1 MAIYHLSMQALSRSD
16 GRAATAA
23 SAYRAGARIV
33 DQRTGVI
40 HDFTRRGGVAH
51 SELVLP
57 AVAPAWAADRDA
69 LWNAAEAAETRKNS
83 RVAREF
89 IAALPCEL
97 SRAERRALAVQF
109 TRELVQ
115 RHNVAADLCLHDP
128 SSRDGDDRNFHA
140 HILIST
146 RALDGDGFGEKT
158 REFDDQ
164 KEGPKLVEFWR
175 ARWET
180 LANEALERAGSEARI
195 DRRTLKAQRVD
206 ALQRG
211 DHAAADE
218 LDRPPMTRLEWRE
231 AREAARLRAGGHVQ
245 NEMFREAAENRLAQ
259 EDQRTAIV
267 DLAKVRAKVREA
279 DEKSAAHLREGNSAR
294 LRQAALA
301 VLPIAELESRIKALQ
316 PPTIEAIFNGLAP
329 IQSARGKL
337 KAADHDALLARGRAD
352 QARRALAKASTE
364 IDDWDRNRPIR
375 KFLSQ
380 VGIFR
385 DQTRENLI
393 AERDKLSR
401 QLQTLEQ
408 SQSVA
413 EALQIAARTE
423 LAQIDAD
430 PALRQRAVDMHSAKT
445 AEAAPQIAELQKALK
460 ARNAWQKVG
469 QKYLTDE
476 SEDSDQISQNRPAPG
491 SSNPHF

>member
-1 MAIYHLSMQALSRSD
+1 MAIYHLGMQALSRSD
-16 GRAATAA
+16 GRSATGAA
-23 SAYRAGARIV
+23 AYRAGARVV
-33 DQRTGVI
+33 DQRTGVV
-40 HDFTRRGGVAH
+40 HDFTRRGGLAH
-51 SELVLP
+51 SELLLP
-57 AVAPAWAADRDA
+57 SDVPTWAADRDA

-97 SRAERRALAVQF
+97 SRVERRDLAVQF
-109 TRELVQ
+109 TKELVA
-115 RHNVAADLCLHDP
+115 RHGVAADLALHDP

-146 RALDGDGFGEKT
+146 RALGADGFGEKT

-195 DRRTLKAQRVD
+195 DRRTLKAQRNE
-206 ALQRG
+206 ALARG
-211 DHAAADE
+211 DYAAAE
-218 LDRPPMTRLEWRE
+218 ALDRPPMTRLEWRE

-259 EDQRTAIV
+259 EDQRTSII
-267 DLAKVRAKVREA
+267 DLAKIREKVREA
-279 DEKSAAHLREGNSAR
+279 DEKANAHLRDGNAAR

-301 VLPIAELESRIKALQ
+301 VLPVAELESRIKALQ

-329 IQSARGKL
+329 IQLARGNL
-337 KAADHDALLARGRAD
+337 KAADHDALLARAHAD
-352 QARRALAKASTE
+352 QARQSLAKASAE
-364 IDDWDRNRPIR
+364 IEDWDRNRPIR
-375 KFLSQ
+375 KFLTA

-385 DQTRENLI
+385 DQTRENLT
-393 AERDKLSR
+393 ANRDRLLL

-408 SQSVA
+408 AKSAA

-423 LAQIDAD
+423 LAQIEAD
-430 PALRQRAVDMHSAKT
+430 PALQQRAADMHAEKT
-445 AEAAPQIAELQKALK
+445 AAAAPQIAELQKAIK
-460 ARNAWQKVG
+460 ARNAWAKVG
-469 QKYLTDE
+469 KKYLTDS
-476 SEDSDQISQNRPAPG
+476 SEDSDQVSQNRPAPG